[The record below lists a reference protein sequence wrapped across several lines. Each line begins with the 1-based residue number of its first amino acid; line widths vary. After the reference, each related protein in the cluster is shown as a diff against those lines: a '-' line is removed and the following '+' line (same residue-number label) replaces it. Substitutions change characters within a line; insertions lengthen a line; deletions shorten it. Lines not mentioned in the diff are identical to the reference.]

1 MMQQGPRSTHNQPD
15 THRPSAYERMN
26 DEIEN
31 FINQVA
37 EEEKRSKTVLH
48 AKVGA
53 HEEEK
58 QSLIEQIASMMTTS
72 K

>member
-1 MMQQGPRSTHNQPD
+1 
-15 THRPSAYERMN
+15 MN

-48 AKVGA
+48 AKAGA